1 MSLELDNILKEDI
14 DNQDFE
20 TVLEEMRDDEVLEN
34 LCFDNNTLYKTD
46 IMKTL
51 FPLKEDKEEES
62 EI

>member
-34 LCFDNNTLYKTD
+34 LCFDNNTQYKTD
-46 IMKTL
+46 IMKKL